1 MKRILTQLL
10 NLSDVVV
17 ESSLQEGSVLILS
30 ISKKTKSA
38 VCPQCGKKS
47 EHLHQNQNYLVKDLP
62 MGDKEVILNVN
73 RRRCKCKTCRKTFN
87 EKLDFVGARRGYTH
101 RYAENIVKQLISS
114 NVSNVAENNGLTDE
128 EVNSMLEDVAKNILP
143 IDLNNLRRLG
153 IDEISLL
160 KGQGKFIVVLVDI
173 DSGKLIGLVKE
184 RKQIQIE
191 NVMKNWGEEVLEL
204 IEEVSMDMTGNY
216 KILVD
221 KICPNAVVTV
231 DRFHVTKIIHEELNQ
246 ARIAEKKT
254 ALELNIE
261 DRKKVFDSLKG
272 NKFTILKA
280 EENLTDK
287 QKIKLD
293 TIREA
298 SPLIAIMHSL
308 KEEFRNL
315 FDTSEDPGTGILGLL
330 DWLKKAEPYYRKSVN
345 TIKRWFGEVAGYF
358 DRKITNGVVEGINNK
373 LKLIKRS
380 GFGFKNFRNFEI
392 RALFSWHYNVNL
404 AR

>member
-1 MKRILTQLL
+1 MKRVLTELL

-17 ESSLQEGSVLILS
+17 ESSLQEGHTLILS
-30 ISKKTKSA
+30 VTKKTKSA
-38 VCPQCGKKS
+38 VCPDCGKKS
-47 EHLHQNQNYLVKDLP
+47 DRLHQNQNYLIKDLP
-62 MGDKEVILNVN
+62 MGDKEVILNIN
-73 RRRCKCKTCRKTFN
+73 RRRFKCKKCCKTFN
-87 EKLDFVGARRGYTH
+87 EELDFVGARRKHTY
-101 RYAENIVKQLISS
+101 RYAENIIKQLIHSD
-114 NVSNVAENNGLTDE
+114 VSNVAKNNGLSEE
-128 EVNSMLEDVAKNILP
+128 EVYSMLEDIVKNMLP
-143 IDLNNLRRLG
+143 INVSNLVRLG
-153 IDEISLL
+153 IDEISLV

-173 DSGKLIGLVKE
+173 DTGKLIGLVKE
-184 RKQIQIE
+184 RKQIDIK
-191 NVMKNWGEEVLEL
+191 NVMLKWGKVILEQ

-216 KILVD
+216 KSLIE

-246 ARIAEKKT
+246 ARIAEKKA
-254 ALELNIE
+254 ALELNVE
-261 DRKKVFDSLKG
+261 SREKVFDSLKG
-272 NKFTILKA
+272 NKYTILKA
-280 EENLTDK
+280 EDKLTDK

-330 DWLKKAEPYYRKSVN
+330 DWLKKAEPYYQKSAN

-358 DRKITNGVVEGINNK
+358 DRKTTNGVVEGINNK

-392 RALFSWHYNVNL
+392 RALLSWHYNVNL
-404 AR
+404 AS